1 MQRSI
6 VQYYGE
12 QNRSRCGY
20 CRNSNTSNSHGM
32 HAYTMTPHDYQD
44 LIDRGWRRSG
54 NYCYKPNNP
63 ATCCPSYTIRCD
75 VHDFKLSKSQKK
87 VLKRINRFLLTGIK
101 EKGESQESD
110 YSREVDQTTAAGE
123 SDGLS
128 REEPDIPQIALKDI
142 EVTKAKE
149 EFLGVATTSNA
160 VNVESTAAD
169 LNLVRSAQGEKRRDD
184 ANSADSQEPVRPP
197 CKKAKQMRL
206 ERRQAKLAAKGI
218 TEDTSKL
225 PKAPANQEKSLSDYI
240 EEVHENPRH
249 KLTLKLVEVNSKEF
263 EDTQDESYRLYK
275 KYQTFIHRDPP
286 EGTEDYLYFLGN
298 SPLQY
303 QRTHDG
309 PEQGYGSFHQQYWLD
324 DRLIAVGVID
334 ILPYCVSSVYFFYD
348 PDFNFLSLGTYGSLR
363 EVYLTDQ
370 LSQRTP
376 ALKYYYMGFY
386 IHTCPKM
393 IYKGRLSASYLL
405 CPEVYSWHL
414 LNDEIRKKLD
424 ESKYQRLNADP
435 DARDANEFREEDL
448 DAVLVLI
455 NQNSYM
461 TYRNYAQSFCVESVD
476 QVLDFLRRT
485 LNIEALGPDETR
497 AELLEYG
504 RFVGRQCAHRMLFVK
519 L

>member
-461 TYRNYAQSFCVESVD
+461 TYRNYAQ
-476 QVLDFLRRT
+476 
-485 LNIEALGPDETR
+485 ALGPDETR

>member
-249 KLTLKLVEVNSKEF
+249 KLTVVIVPSNKGVTKPVLEL
-263 EDTQDESYRLYK
+263 YR
-275 KYQTFIHRDPP
+275 KYQCIVHKDPP
-286 EGTEDYLYFLGN
+286 QKITQKSYERFLVRT
-298 SPLQY
+298 PLEY